1 MTFSPSL
8 KFRLRTL
15 LIVTTAVA
23 VSLGVWLER
32 RRYLRTHLFVD
43 VVDSASGTRLSRFQY
58 CTEIITSNT
67 KPGFLDPMQHWSEW
81 TEHQG
86 ASTLVLPVPEHCETH
101 LAIRAVDLDGGYVRT
116 EHTQLVLP
124 EISHSITIRMTQGQ
138 QLDGVV
144 IDRET
149 KKPIKD
155 AVVQVTSDR
164 DLWVLTD
171 DLVLTDELGRFKL
184 RNLDAKCGVL
194 VYHSHYEEHSV
205 VPDSI
210 ADPISIELTK
220 ARRVT
225 GKVICRETGS
235 PISECEI
242 AQPDRTRWSNRG
254 HELYTTTDDQGKFEI
269 FIDESKHEVVEVRKY
284 GWFDHTFVEVTDA
297 NEITIPIDFYP
308 YVLSGRVVDE
318 NGQPVSDSY
327 MRVDSP
333 NNDEEHRDSE
343 IEHVSDSNGAFLFR
357 RKNPI
362 VAISARG
369 QGHGLFR
376 RDFPIPSKPMSF
388 QDQTI
393 TLPKGTTLRGKV
405 TGGKAGVRVELQLLH
420 HDQSLFPGGSLY
432 RNLYSSQTQANGQGE
447 FQFEHVT
454 QGMYTLLTKYNGFLV
469 NQRQVAVRN
478 ELPDS
483 EEIVL
488 PSTGSV
494 SGVAKG
500 QDGLPIPF
508 RCFYLGDS
516 QYDRRV
522 WFRTNHR
529 GEFRVDHVPSGSHEL
544 GPSTSSGIS
553 EPFEIIVAAE
563 KATQVSFE
571 EMTVV
576 EMVGFLDSE
585 VRWVD
590 LDFSRVGLG
599 QHFTYAS
606 NSVETPTRF
615 LGRQLSPGEYDA
627 RINFRSNCS
636 TQSIEARFGISFQK
650 NLDTMEF
657 RQRTLRLDFTDK
669 MLRGL
674 DIAGLHQRAR
684 ESYPIRYSQ
693 LRYSQPIV
701 IEWSDDSND
710 FVETKTDV
718 VSTAPVATNWKE
730 GDHTTTVFLIADKSM
745 QSKIKMS
752 ELEQTISILLPRRDP
767 DTCILHNP
775 QLGWAR
781 VENLVVGET
790 EALAN
795 AIRFQ
800 PGATLRVRIRLEGLK
815 LLPTGISIRNAGTS
829 FSAEIENCIDG
840 QTFLFPE
847 LWPGEWTLELIGKDP
862 RLGTQVLLKRDVRI
876 EGTEVVEVEPRP

>member
-58 CTEIITSNT
+58 RTEIITSDT

-81 TEHQG
+81 TEHQE
-86 ASTLVLPVPEHCETH
+86 ASTLVLLVPEHCETH
-101 LAIRAVDLDGGYVRT
+101 LAIRAIDLDGGYAQT

-124 EISHSITIRMTQGQ
+124 EISHSITIRMTQGHQ
-138 QLDGVV
+138 VDGVV

-149 KKPIKD
+149 KKPIQD
-155 AVVQVTSDR
+155 AVVQFTNVPDSW
-164 DLWVLTD
+164 LM
-171 DLVLTDELGRFKL
+171 TDEFVVRTDEFGRFKL
-184 RNLDAKCGVL
+184 RNLNAGCGVL
-194 VYHSHYEEHSV
+194 AYHPHYEEHSV

-210 ADPISIELTK
+210 ADPISIELKK

-235 PISECEI
+235 PIAECDS
-242 AQPDRTRWSNRG
+242 AQPGRTRWSNLGR
-254 HELYTTTDDQGKFEI
+254 ELYTTTDNQGNFEI

-284 GWFDHTFVEVTDA
+284 GWFDDTFVEVTDA
-297 NEITIPIDFYP
+297 NEITIPIDIYP

-327 MRVDSP
+327 MRVGSP
-333 NNDEEHRDSE
+333 NNDDEHRDSE
-343 IEHVSDSNGAFLFR
+343 IEHVSNSNGAFLFR

-369 QGHGLFR
+369 PGHGLFR

-388 QDQTI
+388 HDQTI
-393 TLPKGTTLRGKV
+393 TLPKGMTLRGKV
-405 TGGKAGVRVELQLLH
+405 TGGIAGVPVELQLLH

-454 QGMYTLLTKYNGFLV
+454 QGEYTLLTKYNGFLV

-483 EEIVL
+483 VEIVL

-508 RCFYLGDS
+508 RCFYLGDY

-529 GEFRVDHVPSGSHEL
+529 GEFRVEHIPSGSHEL
-544 GPSTSSGIS
+544 GPSTSCGIS

-563 KATQVSFE
+563 KTTQVSFE
-571 EMTVV
+571 EMPMV
-576 EMVGFLDSE
+576 EMVGISE
-585 VRWVD
+585 SEMRWVD

-599 QHFTYAS
+599 QHFAYAS

-627 RINFRSNCS
+627 RIQFRSSCS
-636 TQSIEARFGISFQK
+636 TQFIEARFAISMQK

-669 MLRGL
+669 MLREL
-674 DIAGLHQRAR
+674 DITGLHQRAR
-684 ESYPIRYSQ
+684 ESHP
-693 LRYSQPIV
+693 LLYSQPIV

-710 FVETKTDV
+710 FVVTKTDV
-718 VSTAPVATNWKE
+718 VRTPPVATNWNE

-745 QSKIKMS
+745 QSKIKIS

-781 VENLVVGET
+781 VDNLVLGET
-790 EALAN
+790 EVLAN

-800 PGATLRVRIRLEGLK
+800 PGATLRGRIRLGGLK
-815 LLPTGISIRNAGTS
+815 LVPTGISIRNAGTS

-876 EGTEVVEVEPRP
+876 EGTEAAEVELRQ